1 MVVGEGP
8 MVDIPD
14 DYQDALSGAGIATL
28 TALGAL
34 ETAAR
39 YLHPPEI
46 PQLRLALTPHS
57 TELERALGVYRA
69 ATPPEPLV
77 AFHARFAEGA
87 ELTRRSLEM
96 FLAPAGPQ
104 EAIPKMLASLR
115 AFCRALE
122 VLYGLHRFPPLSRYF
137 VEAPFHDRLAQL
149 EVSPPDGVS
158 VGLHHS
164 GGERGADVRGGFCLY
179 VPESYDGTEPWPL
192 VVALHGGSGSG
203 RDFLWSWLREAR
215 GRRFLLAAP
224 TAQGSTW
231 SLMGPDH
238 DSRTLRAMV
247 SYIASRW
254 SVDRSHVLLTGL
266 SDGATYTLLEGLAEG
281 NPFTHLAPIS
291 GVLHPANMVGGNLAR
306 AAGRKIWLVH
316 GRLDWM
322 FPVVTAEMAAEELTK
337 AGADITL
344 RILEDLSHTY
354 PREENDRI
362 LSWFDARLALPVAG
376 DSSAAVAGSDAATGA
391 RGSVA

>member
-1 MVVGEGP
+1 

-14 DYQDALSGAGIATL
+14 DYQDALSSTGVATL

-34 ETAAR
+34 EAAAR

-46 PQLRLALTPHS
+46 PQLRSALAPHFA
-57 TELERALGVYRA
+57 ELERALSVYRA
-69 ATPPEPLV
+69 ATPPPPLA
-77 AFHARFAEGA
+77 AFHARFGDGA

-96 FLAPAGPQ
+96 FLASAGPQ
-104 EAIPKMLASLR
+104 EAIMKMLASLR
-115 AFCRALE
+115 TFCRALE
-122 VLYGLHRFPPLSRYF
+122 SLYGLHRFPPLSRYF
-137 VEAPFHDRLAQL
+137 VEAPFHDRLAEL
-149 EVSPPDGVS
+149 EHSPPEGIS

-179 VPESYDGTEPWPL
+179 VPESYDGTEAWPL

-224 TAQGSTW
+224 TAQGPTW
-231 SLMGPDH
+231 SLMGPDV
-238 DSRTLRAMV
+238 DSRNLRAMV
-247 SYIASRW
+247 GYISGHWR
-254 SVDRSHVLLTGL
+254 VDRSRVLLTGL
-266 SDGATYTLLEGLAEG
+266 SDGATYTLLEGLSEDS
-281 NPFTHLAPIS
+281 PFTHLAPVS
-291 GVLHPANMVGGNLAR
+291 GVLHPANQVGGNLAR

-322 FPVVTAEMAAEELTK
+322 FPVETAEMAAEQLTA
-337 AGADITL
+337 AGADLTL
-344 RILEDLSHTY
+344 RVIEDLSHTY

-362 LSWFDARLALPVAG
+362 LTWLDPRLALPATEARPGPQPAAG
-376 DSSAAVAGSDAATGA
+376 I
-391 RGSVA
+391 RGGVI

>member
-1 MVVGEGP
+1 MVE
-8 MVDIPD
+8 IPD
-14 DYQDALSGAGIATL
+14 DYQDALSTTGVATL

-34 ETAAR
+34 EAAAR

-46 PQLRLALTPHS
+46 PQLRHALAPHFS
-57 TELERALGVYRA
+57 ELERALAVYRA
-69 ATPPEPLV
+69 ATPPAPLA

-96 FLAPAGPQ
+96 FLAAAGPN
-104 EAIPKMLASLR
+104 EAIVKMLASLR
-115 AFCRALE
+115 TFCRALE
-122 VLYGLHRFPPLSRYF
+122 ALYGLHRFPPLSRYF
-137 VEAPFHDRLAQL
+137 VEAPFHDRLARL
-149 EVSPPDGVS
+149 ETAPPEGIT

-179 VPESYDGTEPWPL
+179 VPESYDGSEAWPL

-224 TAQGSTW
+224 TAQGPTW
-231 SLMGPDH
+231 SLMGPDQ
-238 DSRTLRAMV
+238 DSRSLRAMV
-247 SYIASRW
+247 GYIASHWR
-254 SVDRSHVLLTGL
+254 VDRSHVLLTGL

-281 NPFTHLAPIS
+281 NPFTHLAPVS
-291 GVLHPANMVGGNLAR
+291 GVLHPANLVGGNLAR

-322 FPVVTAEMAAEELTK
+322 FPVATAEMAAEELTK

-344 RILEDLSHTY
+344 RIIEDLSHTY

-362 LSWFDARLALPVAG
+362 LGWFDPRLALPVTDDADATVSVG
-376 DSSAAVAGSDAATGA
+376 GGAAGA
-391 RGSVA
+391 RSVRGTPA